1 MRFLKQTRSDFP
13 QVFTCGSQEGTG
25 TKYRENAQRA
35 LEAKLASQTNHWPLG
50 RTGRGSGAILSK
62 IRPEPRPDSGCGRR
76 EGSRLRIRKPGL
88 FAGFC
93 LTPHRGK

>member
-1 MRFLKQTRSDFP
+1 MWLPRRYRGPS
-13 QVFTCGSQEGTG
+13 TG
-25 TKYRENAQRA
+25 KMPRRA

-76 EGSRLRIRKPGL
+76 RA
-88 FAGFC
+88 AG
-93 LTPHRGK
+93 